1 MGKKCGITWGK
12 VDYVISVFI
21 RINGASEK
29 NDKSLASRG
38 VKNDQKTDY
47 IQAKTIFHLLCP
59 VELNIQVGKE
69 ILGYIIRNNVKMHF
83 PSWNDIWII
92 TGAEEKKSGQR
103 GVGS

>member
-1 MGKKCGITWGK
+1 MGHQK
-12 VDYVISVFI
+12 
-21 RINGASEK
+21 K

-69 ILGYIIRNNVKMHF
+69 ILGCIIRNNVKMHF